1 MITRRFAAL
10 FAALTALMLLVTSCS
25 PMLPTDGPV
34 GTSAPDSEQ
43 GFNYAPQAE
52 PPVSGSSPEQI
63 IEGFIR
69 AGAGSQDDYAIARE
83 FMSPEAA
90 REWRPDERTLV
101 YASDPS
107 ILFSGEDTYST
118 TFQVDAVIDS
128 SGILTRLPEE
138 ATEIMDFGLEQ
149 IDGEWRITDAPD
161 GTMLIDGT
169 FQQVFQA
176 HTLYYFDPQLRY
188 AVPDQR
194 WFLNRA
200 GIASEIV
207 GALLAGPA
215 PYLEPAVVSAF
226 GDGVELER
234 SSVPVDESTAMVDL
248 APELVENAEPAERA
262 LMQQQLNL
270 ALTSLSR
277 VTDVEITVAQRE
289 FDIPTEAELPED
301 ERPDYEVSPEVDSTQ
316 VGIEGGTL
324 RRQNDQ
330 VTLTIGSLPDIADLD
345 PQAPAVPNTAAEEVF
360 GFLNGDGNQLYHLR
374 PERAPDLVLEA
385 DDLTRP
391 SMDNFGWTWTAS
403 QEGDDATVHAIAYD
417 ESLEPSRAEVS
428 ADWLGSRTITSLRI
442 AQDGA
447 RAAMILDDDG
457 ERGLYVAGVIRDSTG
472 IPRGLGQPLRLEASV
487 ELEEVRWQGPEALY
501 VWANSEEEAMTP
513 ERVTLTGANRAD
525 QPLLGLLN
533 ISVGEGQQN
542 VFAETVEVPFQ
553 NLSGDTWVAREDVDV
568 RDLAY
573 PG

>member
-487 ELEEVRWQGPEALY
+487 ELEEVRWQGP
-501 VWANSEEEAMTP
+501 
-513 ERVTLTGANRAD
+513 
-525 QPLLGLLN
+525 
-533 ISVGEGQQN
+533 
-542 VFAETVEVPFQ
+542 
-553 NLSGDTWVAREDVDV
+553 
-568 RDLAY
+568 
-573 PG
+573 